1 MMALIILIVGVI
13 LILVIRQFNYKKS
26 IEKDVDKRKREIEAK
41 ALLDTQDLQKRLQE
55 LEKELQEKAEALNLI
70 EESIRLKEENGL
82 KVIEKSLELAGA
94 QAVFRMDK
102 ILETYNTYKA
112 SYIKTQNELNLTLA
126 QLKERVDKINELSK
140 VKLEEKEYNDFHRIV
155 LSDESKE
162 DIEILKDAA
171 GRLHSQ
177 VGLNKII
184 WKNYI
189 KKPFNIMVKNVLNN
203 EEFSGI
209 YKITNLLTGEA
220 YIGKSANIKT
230 RFKTHVQTA
239 LGLGSAPTSVL
250 YMKLIEYGIDN
261 FKFEIIEKAPKE
273 KLNELEKFYINFYD
287 TVVYGYNE
295 KVG

>member
-1 MMALIILIVGVI
+1 MWAIIILIVGVI
-13 LILVIRQFNYKKS
+13 LILVIRHFNYIHS

-55 LEKELQEKAEALNLI
+55 LEKELHEKEEALKLI
-70 EESIRLKEENGL
+70 QESIRLKEENGL

-94 QAVFRMDK
+94 QAVFRMDN
-102 ILETYNTYKA
+102 ILEAYNNYKA
-112 SYIKTQNELNLTLA
+112 SYLKTQNELNLTLA
-126 QLKERVDKINELSK
+126 QLKERVNKINELSK
-140 VKLEEKEYNDFHRIV
+140 VKLEEKEYNDFHRII
-155 LSDESKE
+155 LSDEAKE

-171 GRLHSQ
+171 SRLHSQ

-184 WKNYI
+184 WENYI
-189 KKPFNIMVKNVLNN
+189 KKPFNIMIKNVLNN

-209 YKITNLLTGEA
+209 YKITNLKTNES

>member
-1 MMALIILIVGVI
+1 MWAIIILIVGVV
-13 LILVIRQFNYKKS
+13 LILVIRHFNYIHS

-41 ALLDTQDLQKRLQE
+41 ALVDTQDLQKRLQE
-55 LEKELQEKAEALNLI
+55 LKQELKEKEEALKLVQ
-70 EESIRLKEENGL
+70 ESIRLKEENGL
-82 KVIEKSLELAGA
+82 KVIEKSLELVGA
-94 QAVFRMDK
+94 QAVFRMDNL
-102 ILETYNTYKA
+102 LETYNNYKA
-112 SYIKTQNELNLTLA
+112 SYLKTQNELNLTLA
-126 QLKERVDKINELSK
+126 QLKERVNKINELSR
-140 VKLEEKEYNDFHRIV
+140 VKLEEKEYNDFHRII
-155 LSDESKE
+155 LSDEAKE

-171 GRLHSQ
+171 NRLHSQ

-184 WKNYI
+184 WENYI
-189 KKPFNIMVKNVLNN
+189 KKPFNIMIKNVLNN

-209 YKITNLLTGEA
+209 YKITNLQTNES
-220 YIGKSANIKT
+220 YIGKSANIKI

-250 YMKLIEYGIDN
+250 YIKFIEYGIDN

>member
-1 MMALIILIVGVI
+1 MWAIIILILGVV
-13 LILVIRQFNYKKS
+13 LILVIRHFNYIHS

-55 LEKELQEKAEALNLI
+55 LEKELQEKEEALKLI
-70 EESIRLKEENGL
+70 QESIRLKEENGL

-94 QAVFRMDK
+94 QAVFRMDN
-102 ILETYNTYKA
+102 ILETYNNYKA
-112 SYIKTQNELNLTLA
+112 SYLKTQNELNLTLV
-126 QLKERVDKINELSK
+126 QLKERVNKINELSK
-140 VKLEEKEYNDFHRIV
+140 IKLEEKEYNDFHRII
-155 LSDESKE
+155 LSDEAKE

-171 GRLHSQ
+171 SRLHNQ

-184 WKNYI
+184 WENYI
-189 KKPFNIMVKNVLNN
+189 KKPFNIMIKNVLNN

-209 YKITNLLTGEA
+209 YKITNLKTNES